1 MNKTTKSLK
10 SLPLVSEQALTVG
23 DRVQTPTGRIG
34 VIILPDADM
43 PLHHLV
49 LFDDGDRA
57 FWMLREIL
65 QSGPVP
71 DPKSGHTTKADTRR
85 SHPKNRTLKSK
96 LAAVETG

>member
-1 MNKTTKSLK
+1 MTQPTKSLN
-10 SLPLVSEQALTVG
+10 SLPLVSEQAPLKVG

-43 PLHHLV
+43 PLHYLV

-71 DPKSGHTTKADTRR
+71 DSKSGHTRKPDTRR
-85 SHPKNRTLKSK
+85 SHSKQRTVESK
-96 LAAVETG
+96 LAADA